1 MPQNGTSQSRFAV
14 VLFST
19 IRLYQLRMKN
29 TYTDISL
36 AEMKNLRQQ
45 TEVILVDVRETWEFE
60 EFNEGGIN
68 IPLAEIR
75 DKRGLLNAY
84 KTIVVICTNGVRSK
98 VAAMDYCR
106 VPEWADKNILHVK
119 GGIIEAE

>member
-1 MPQNGTSQSRFAV
+1 MT
-14 VLFST
+14 
-19 IRLYQLRMKN
+19 KN

-36 AEMKNLRQQ
+36 PETRELLRNN
-45 TEVILVDVRETWEFE
+45 TEAVLVDVRETWEFE
-60 EFNEGGIN
+60 EFNEGGMN

-75 DKRGLLNAY
+75 DKRELLAPYN
-84 KTIVVICTNGVRSK
+84 TIIVICTNGVRSK

-106 VPEWADKNILHVK
+106 VQEWSLKKIFHVK

>member
-1 MPQNGTSQSRFAV
+1 MT
-14 VLFST
+14 
-19 IRLYQLRMKN
+19 KN
-29 TYTDISL
+29 SYTDISL
-36 AEMKNLRQQ
+36 PEMQAMKDRPD
-45 TEVILVDVRETWEFE
+45 VALVDVRENWEFE

-75 DKRGLLNAY
+75 QKRDLLSDFS
-84 KTIVVICTNGVRSK
+84 TIIVICTNGVRSK

-106 VPEWADKNILHVK
+106 IPEWNEKVILHVK

>member
-1 MPQNGTSQSRFAV
+1 MT
-14 VLFST
+14 
-19 IRLYQLRMKN
+19 KN

-36 AEMKNLRQQ
+36 AEMQAMRDQSD
-45 TEVILVDVRETWEFE
+45 VAVVDVRENWEFE

-75 DKRGLLNAY
+75 QHRDQLSNFS
-84 KTIVVICTNGVRSK
+84 TIIVICTNGVRSK

-106 VPEWADKNILHVK
+106 IPEWKDKVILHVK
-119 GGIIEAE
+119 GGIIEAV

>member
-1 MPQNGTSQSRFAV
+1 MTR
-14 VLFST
+14 
-19 IRLYQLRMKN
+19 N
-29 TYTDISL
+29 TYTDIDLQKAQALSKDP
-36 AEMKNLRQQ
+36 AG
-45 TEVILVDVRETWEFE
+45 VLVDVREIWEFE

-75 DKRGLLNAY
+75 EKRDLLAPY
-84 KTIVVICTNGVRSK
+84 QTIIVICTNGVRSK

-106 VPEWADKNILHVK
+106 VPEWAGKQIYHVK

>member
-1 MPQNGTSQSRFAV
+1 MT
-14 VLFST
+14 
-19 IRLYQLRMKN
+19 KN
-29 TYTDISL
+29 TFSDISL
-36 AEMKNLRQQ
+36 SDARKRLAQSETVL
-45 TEVILVDVRETWEFE
+45 IDVREKWEFE

-75 DKRGLLNAY
+75 DKRTLVAPFQ
-84 KTIVVICTNGVRSK
+84 TIIVICTNGVRSK

-106 VPEWADKNILHVK
+106 IPEWLDKTILHVK

>member
-1 MPQNGTSQSRFAV
+1 
-14 VLFST
+14 
-19 IRLYQLRMKN
+19 MKN

-36 AEMKNLRQQ
+36 SELKNIRDQVD
-45 TEVILVDVRETWEFE
+45 TILVDVREVWEFE

-75 DKRGLLNAY
+75 EKRSMLIAC

-106 VPEWADKNILHVK
+106 VPEWADKTILHVK
-119 GGIIEAE
+119 GGIIEAGSPLVPDQ

>member
-1 MPQNGTSQSRFAV
+1 MT
-14 VLFST
+14 
-19 IRLYQLRMKN
+19 KN
-29 TYTDISL
+29 IYKDISI
-36 AEMKNLRQQ
+36 AEMKELVKERDC
-45 TEVILVDVRETWEFE
+45 VLVDVRELWEFE

-75 DKRGLLNAY
+75 EKRDLLNTY
-84 KTIVVICTNGVRSK
+84 KTIIVICTNGVRSK

-106 VPEWADKNILHVK
+106 VERWDEKSIFHVK